1 MQTYKAQIV
10 KDRIKWLGRKPKEL
24 VVDGENLF
32 EVKFINNKSANK
44 PKNDLVEFFRNSPLY
59 GVELDLERD
68 KDTGRNIDL

>member
-24 VVDGENLF
+24 IVEGENLV
-32 EVKFINNKSANK
+32 EVKFIKNDLTDK

-68 KDTGRNIDL
+68 KDTGRDIEL